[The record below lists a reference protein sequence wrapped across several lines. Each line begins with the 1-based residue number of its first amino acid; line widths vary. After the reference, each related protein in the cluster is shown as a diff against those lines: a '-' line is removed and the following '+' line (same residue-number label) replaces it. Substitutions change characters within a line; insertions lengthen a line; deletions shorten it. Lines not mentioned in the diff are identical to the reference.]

1 MSQVYVCRTLK
12 NLKTLQSPVFLST
25 GEDGR
30 VQEGCGGI
38 PLDRPLLLVSN
49 HQTFA
54 LDIGP
59 LVEGLL
65 RQTGLLPRGLTH
77 PAVFQVFLPLLLIQ
91 VTSSLPYVPPGHSVN
106 IACTAGRCKIKCHSA
121 FSAAYTVLSLLAY
134 TIALL
139 CKSTIQ
145 TECISVLCV
154 TNCRLS
160 CGIHIVM
167 LDRLVWFLA
176 NVSQAS
182 VGSLHLL
189 VVLSCRAT

>member
-1 MSQVYVCRTLK
+1 VHVCRTLK

-77 PAVFQVFLPLLLIQ
+77 PAVFQVCFPSSFSPFTPSPPHCLPVYCLHSRPVQYRRSFLLF
-91 VTSSLPYVPPGHSVN
+91 
-106 IACTAGRCKIKCHSA
+106 CRMHSA
-121 FSAAYTVLSLLAY
+121 VATGLHKCFAPQDHYPN
-134 TIALL
+134 
-139 CKSTIQ
+139 
-145 TECISVLCV
+145 SV
-154 TNCRLS
+154 
-160 CGIHIVM
+160 H
-167 LDRLVWFLA
+167 
-176 NVSQAS
+176 
-182 VGSLHLL
+182 
-189 VVLSCRAT
+189 